1 MNRSHSTPLLT
12 SIQMCAVQ
20 VGTTRLPIAPNNDRY
35 YQGDNKHFMIGQDL
49 IRWRVMVYGP
59 RHWHRLA
66 SHVPELGWIDRNSTL
81 TDDLFHVAAEH
92 PGMSFYFTVEWVRYS
107 NMIKKK
113 AAEQGI
119 DIDNRPFMVWAG
131 PKWQAEEMNE
141 KYKLAEKRK
150 KSYYIQEDIEA
161 EKESKG
167 EDKEYE

>member
-1 MNRSHSTPLLT
+1 MGS
-12 SIQMCAVQ
+12 
-20 VGTTRLPIAPNNDRY
+20 TRLPIVPEHDKYYKGDR
-35 YQGDNKHFMIGQDL
+35 NHFMIGQDL

-59 RHWHRLA
+59 KHWHRLA

-92 PGMSFYFTVEWVRYS
+92 PGMNFYFTVDWVRYS

-119 DIDNRPFMVWAG
+119 DIDNHPFVVWAG
-131 PKWQAEEMNE
+131 TNKVKAEMNE
-141 KYKLAEKRK
+141 KYKLAAKRN

-161 EKESKG
+161 EKESKTEG
-167 EDKEYE
+167 KQQSAQLQECCR